1 MGICIIL
8 AACLL
13 GIFVLV
19 AIAVIKVIFNLLSW
33 IGEKIS
39 ESGLGG
45 LVVLILI
52 LEIILYI
59 LNEFVSGRINKSI
72 LLCALL

>member
-8 AACLL
+8 ATCLL

-39 ESGLGG
+39 ENGLGG
-45 LVVLILI
+45 VVVLIFI
-52 LEIILYI
+52 LEIVLFL
-59 LNEFVSGRINKSI
+59 LNEFVLGRLTKSI